1 MAIKGGWLMIP
12 LLILSVMAVYIFA
25 KKWWI
30 IKNADQNSAEL
41 LNQVAVCFKEGRLN
55 KASELCRA
63 SQDPIAR
70 MLEKGLSKMDRP
82 MEEIKNAVENS
93 ANLEVSR
100 LEKGLP
106 GLATIAGGAPMI
118 GFLGTVVGMIQAF
131 YNMSQAGNNIDISLL
146 SSGIYTAMVT
156 TVAGLIVGIFAYFF
170 YNYLTTKVSDMV
182 YKMQYTT
189 TEFMEMVVKEK
200 EI

>member
-25 KKWWI
+25 KKWWL
-30 IKNADQNSAEL
+30 IKNADQNSVEL
-41 LNQVAVCFKEGRLN
+41 LNKVSACFKEGRLN
-55 KASELCRA
+55 KASELCKT
-63 SQDPIAR
+63 SQDPVAR

-82 MEEIKNAVENS
+82 LGEIKNAVENC

-118 GFLGTVVGMIQAF
+118 GFLGTVTGMIQAF

-189 TEFMEMVVKEK
+189 TEFLEMVVKEK